1 MAQIKDGLFGGFSG
15 KIGNVVGCKG
25 KNGFYVRSLPSH
37 VSNPRTELQQAQRRR
52 FSLAMQLARALT
64 PFLHISYREFAGAK
78 KPFHAAVSSFMQ
90 NAMVQVEADYAID
103 FNKVL
108 VSRGSLTAIRR
119 AKAFREKNAIG
130 YTWEDNSGEGNAAAT
145 DAALLLAFNKTRWT
159 AVYSDAVAQRCD
171 GKAKL
176 SIPIDWID
184 DSLVVYLG
192 FRSLNGGTVANSVC
206 LLDY

>member
-37 VSNPRTELQQAQRRR
+37 VSNPRTEQQQAQRRK
-52 FSLAMQLARALT
+52 FSLAMQLARTLT

-78 KPFHAAVSSFMQ
+78 KPFHAAVSSFIQ
-90 NAMVQVEADYAID
+90 NAVVQVEADYAID

-108 VSRGSLTAIRR
+108 VSRGSLNTIR
-119 AKAFREKNAIG
+119 KGQVFREKNEVV
-130 YTWEDNSGEGNAAAT
+130 YTWEDNSGEGNATTT
-145 DAALLLAFNKTRWT
+145 DVTLLLAFNRTRWM
-159 AVYSDAVAQRCD
+159 AVYSDAAAQRCD

-176 SIPIDWID
+176 NIPVDWID